1 MSDSGYSVYRY
12 RWVVLAVFMLANMAI
27 QILWIAYAPITGP
40 AASFYGVTD
49 LQIGLLAMVFM
60 IVFIP
65 MSIPVAW
72 MIDTYGFR
80 LAVGIGVVL
89 MAVFGVLRG
98 LAGASY
104 PLVLASTIGIAM
116 GQPFMMNSWTKLP
129 ANWFPVRE
137 RATAVGFA
145 VLSTLGG
152 IALGMGLTPV
162 LAEKVSIPT
171 LQLIYGG
178 VAVASALLFIGLA
191 RERPPTPPC
200 PPGHESRALMLDGLK
215 HALRVKT
222 FWLYLLVWFVGNGV
236 FNGVSTWIESII
248 RPRGFTPAQAGQAG
262 AIMIIGGILGALIVP
277 ALSDRQQKRQ
287 RYILLGTLLCV
298 PGLLGLA
305 FATSYLL
312 LVCSVFVLGFFLI
325 CPGPIGMQ
333 YAAEITHPT
342 PEGTSAGLIQ
352 LFGQASVVFVYLMDA
367 IKSPSGSFTPP
378 LLVSIV
384 LTLVAALAVTQL
396 KDSLA
401 VRGRVTPALSPSAI
415 EDVDAAEVGDG

>member
-1 MSDSGYSVYRY
+1 MSDSDYIVYRY
-12 RWVVLAVFMLANMAI
+12 RWVVLAVFMLANLAV

-40 AASFYGVTD
+40 AARYYGVSD

-80 LAVGIGVVL
+80 LSVGIGVVL
-89 MAVFGVLRG
+89 MAVSGVSRG
-98 LAGASY
+98 LAGTSY
-104 PLVLASTIGIAM
+104 PLVLASTVGIAM
-116 GQPFMMNSWTKLP
+116 GQPFLMNSWTKLP

-145 VLSTLGG
+145 FLSTLAG

-162 LAEKVSIPT
+162 LAESVSIPAA
-171 LQLIYGG
+171 QLIYGG
-178 VAVASALLFIGLA
+178 VAVVAAVLFIGLA

-200 PPGHESRALMLDGLK
+200 PPGHDERALMLDGLK
-215 HALRVKT
+215 HALRVKP

-236 FNGVSTWIESII
+236 FNGVSTWIENIV

-262 AIMIIGGILGALIVP
+262 AIMIVGGILGALIIP
-277 ALSDRQQKRQ
+277 PLSDRQQKRQ
-287 RYILLGTLLCV
+287 RYMLAGTLFGIPCLV
-298 PGLLGLA
+298 GVAL
-305 FATSYLL
+305 ATSYMVL
-312 LVCSVFVLGFFLI
+312 LVSAFALGFALV

-333 YAAEITHPT
+333 YAAEITYPT

-352 LFGQASVVFVYLMDA
+352 LFGQASVVFVFAMDA
-367 IKSPSGSFTPP
+367 LKGADGSFTPP
-378 LLVSIV
+378 LVVAMV
-384 LTLVAALAVTQL
+384 LTLIAALAVARL

-401 VRGRVTPALSPSAI
+401 LATRPKSDSVGRARP
-415 EDVDAAEVGDG
+415 AEVGET

>member
-1 MSDSGYSVYRY
+1 MSDSDYTVYRY
-12 RWVVLAVFMLANMAI
+12 RWVVLAVFMLANLAV

-40 AASFYGVTD
+40 AARYYGVSD

-80 LAVGIGVVL
+80 VSVGIGVVL
-89 MAVFGVLRG
+89 MAVSGVSRG

-104 PLVLASTIGIAM
+104 PLVLASTVGIAM
-116 GQPFMMNSWTKLP
+116 GQPFLMNSWTKLP

-137 RATAVGFA
+137 RATAVGCAF
-145 VLSTLGG
+145 LSTLAG

-162 LAEKVSIPT
+162 LAERVSIPAV
-171 LQLIYGG
+171 QLIYGG
-178 VAVASALLFIGLA
+178 VAVAAAVLFICLA
-191 RERPPTPPC
+191 REKPSTPPC
-200 PPGHESRALMLDGLK
+200 PPGHDERALMLDGLK
-215 HALRVKT
+215 HALRVKP

-236 FNGVSTWIESII
+236 FNGVSTWIENIV

-262 AIMIIGGILGALIVP
+262 AIMIVGGILGALIIP
-277 ALSDRQQKRQ
+277 PLSDRQQKRQ
-287 RYILLGTLLCV
+287 RYMLAGTLFGIPCLV
-298 PGLLGLA
+298 GVAL
-305 FATSYLL
+305 ATSYMVL
-312 LVCSVFVLGFFLI
+312 LVSAFALGFALV

-333 YAAEITHPT
+333 YAAEITYPT

-352 LFGQASVVFVYLMDA
+352 LFGQASVVFVFAMDTLKGA
-367 IKSPSGSFTPP
+367 DGSFTAP
-378 LLVSIV
+378 LVVAMV
-384 LTLVAALAVTQL
+384 LTLIAALAVVRL

-401 VRGRVTPALSPSAI
+401 LATRPTLDSVERARPA
-415 EDVDAAEVGDG
+415 AAEVGET

>member
-1 MSDSGYSVYRY
+1 MFDQMSESTYTVYRY
-12 RWVVLAVFMLANMAI
+12 RWVVLAVFMLANLAV
-27 QILWIAYAPITGP
+27 QVLWIAYAPITGP
-40 AASFYGVTD
+40 AARYYGVSD

-72 MIDTYGFR
+72 MIDTYGFK
-80 LAVGIGVVL
+80 LSVGIGVIL
-89 MAVFGVLRG
+89 MAVSGTLRG

-104 PLVLASTIGIAM
+104 SMVLASTVGIAM
-116 GQPFMMNSWTKLP
+116 GQPFLMNSWTKLP

-145 VLSTLGG
+145 FLSTLAG

-162 LAEKVSIPT
+162 LAESLSIPSV
-171 LQLIYGG
+171 QLIYGG
-178 VAVASALLFIGLA
+178 VAVVSAVLFIGLA

-200 PPGHESRALMLDGLK
+200 PPGHDSRALMLDGLK
-215 HALRVKT
+215 HALRVRP
-222 FWLYLLVWFVGNGV
+222 FWMYLLAWFVGNGV
-236 FNGVSTWIESII
+236 FNGVSTWIENIV

-262 AIMIIGGILGALIVP
+262 ATMILGGILGALVIP

-287 RYILLGTLLCV
+287 RYILAGTLLGIPC
-298 PGLLGLA
+298 LA
-305 FATSYLL
+305 GVALATSYAGL
-312 LVCSVFVLGFFLI
+312 LVSAFALGFALV

-333 YAAEITHPT
+333 YAAEITYPT

-352 LFGQASVVFVYLMDA
+352 LFGQASVVFVFAMDA
-367 IKSPSGSFTPP
+367 IKGSDGSFTPP
-378 LLVSIV
+378 LAVAMA
-384 LTLVAALAVTQL
+384 LTLIAALAVTRL

-401 VRGRVTPALSPSAI
+401 VAARSHPALVEPTRP
-415 EDVDAAEVGDG
+415 AEVGDR